1 MKKVIMTI
9 AVAFIVLACG
19 TKATNDQAVDSAA
32 VAVDTVTVQ
41 SVNPG
46 VEGTVPADTLK

>member
-1 MKKVIMTI
+1 MKNL
-9 AVAFIVLACG
+9 FIVAMLALVSSC
-19 TKATNDQAVDSAA
+19 TPAKKDEAADSTA

-46 VEGTVPADTLK
+46 VEGTVPVDTIK